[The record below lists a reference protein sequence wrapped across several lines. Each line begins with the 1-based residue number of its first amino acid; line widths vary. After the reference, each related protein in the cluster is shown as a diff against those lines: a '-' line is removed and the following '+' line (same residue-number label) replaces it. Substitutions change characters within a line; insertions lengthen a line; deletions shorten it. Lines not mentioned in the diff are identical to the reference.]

1 MKKNLAETINEQ
13 TQIEELQI
21 PAFGYELIREILL
34 HDILGEESPHIL
46 YWAGKQLARKF
57 PLTNLDEVIS
67 FFESVGW
74 GNLVI
79 TKETKNEMQLILSG
93 EMINRRLDLYSDS
106 HYQLEAGFLAEQC
119 ALQKKF
125 YTEAIGEIK
134 KRLKQIHFTV
144 KWDPKDPIS

>member
-1 MKKNLAETINEQ
+1 MKKNLAETIEQ

-34 HDILGEESPHIL
+34 HDILGEESSHIL

-57 PLTNLDEVIS
+57 PLTNMNEVIS
-67 FFESVGW
+67 FFEGAGW

-79 TKETKNEMQLILSG
+79 NKETKNEMGLILTG
-93 EMINRRLDLYSDS
+93 EIINRRLDLYSNS

-119 ALQKKF
+119 VLQKKF
-125 YTEAIGEIK
+125 YSEAIAEIK
-134 KRLKQIHFTV
+134 KRSKQIHFTV
-144 KWDPKDPIS
+144 QWDPKDPIS